1 MEKKKVKIEHDDLV
15 KIETEYNSK
24 EARIEKEKSMA
35 IRESNIL
42 IQKNAIALSLKE
54 KKLLLYCISKIKPT
68 DKPTKKYRINARDFY
83 LLCGAK
89 SVNGE
94 EYEEFREI
102 ARKLDREQFVLQ
114 DEKGTLYYCHWI
126 TNTKYFPKS
135 GTIEFNFQDSIAE
148 YLFNLNKFFTQYDFR
163 NIGEMK
169 TKYGIDLY
177 RLLRSYKNIR
187 VKEIKV
193 EELKELIGAEKAG
206 YKKYGVFKQKVLS
219 PAIIEI
225 NRNTDIKVD
234 YVEVKKGTKNK
245 VESIKFIISDN
256 TEARYIEWMNKF
268 EEERRNRK

>member
-1 MEKKKVKIEHDDLV
+1 MKIEHEDLV
-15 KIETEYNSK
+15 KIESK
-24 EARIEKEKSMA
+24 GNTKENKIEKEKSLA
-35 IRESNIL
+35 IRESNVL
-42 IQKNAIALSLKE
+42 IQKNAIALSMKE

-68 DKPTKKYRINARDFY
+68 DTPMKKYRINARDFY
-83 LLCGAK
+83 LACGAK
-89 SVNGE
+89 GVNGA

-102 ARKLDREQFVLQ
+102 ARKLDREQFIIR

-135 GTIEFNFQDSIAE
+135 GTIEFTFQESIAGF
-148 YLFNLNKFFTQYDFR
+148 LFNLNKFFTQYDFR

-187 VKEIKV
+187 VKEIEL
-193 EELKELIGAEKAG
+193 EELKGLIGAEKAG
-206 YKKYGVFKQKVLS
+206 YKKYGVFKQKVLV
-219 PAIIEI
+219 PAVNEI

-234 YVEVKKGTKNK
+234 YIEVKKGNKNK

-268 EEERRNRK
+268 EEERRTENEAEI